1 MREKKGR
8 NNNED
13 NTVSVMRN
21 KQNNG
26 AVPNQQLLAL
36 HSRNINRQKQS
47 GVKSATSCR
56 YAFAR
61 ELKSLV
67 SRRKRAEAEALLDEL
82 QNATLYRL
90 RESSRNYEDE
100 DNYRVVQEV
109 REQFRE
115 WVIQ

>member
-1 MREKKGR
+1 MKTIQCPLCGTSRTMGQCQISNCSHCTAEISTDR
-8 NNNED
+8 NNR
-13 NTVSVMRN
+13 VSKVRLRV
-21 KQNNG
+21 G
-26 AVPNQQLLAL
+26 TLLP
-36 HSRNINRQKQS
+36 
-47 GVKSATSCR
+47 
-56 YAFAR
+56 

-90 RESSRNYEDE
+90 RESSRSYEDE